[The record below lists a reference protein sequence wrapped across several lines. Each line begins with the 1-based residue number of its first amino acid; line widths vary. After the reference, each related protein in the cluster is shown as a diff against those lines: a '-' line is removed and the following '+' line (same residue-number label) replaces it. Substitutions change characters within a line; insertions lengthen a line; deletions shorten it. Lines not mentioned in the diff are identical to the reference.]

1 MPGETKLKPRWRIFF
16 YNDADDRCDEQRAI
30 TVRGDT
36 REEAYDEASQ
46 ETTRRGWPMDFQI
59 DDNLSSQFDN
69 DEDEEDEG
77 I

>member
-16 YNDADDRCDEQRAI
+16 DNETNDPCEEQRAI
-30 TVRGDT
+30 TVRG
-36 REEAYDEASQ
+36 EGKVEAYDEACA
-46 ETTRRGWPMDFQI
+46 EADRRGWPKSFKI